1 MGFAFDRLVE
11 AGGTAIFEETGE
23 LIGCEH
29 LMAERAINGAIG
41 ESLIETV
48 EKAKRYYQLMGYS
61 SFSAGNAEGGL
72 TTIEEKSLG
81 AYSKSGT
88 SKIRGI
94 IKPCELP
101 PAGGLYLLDVVPDG
115 LPKFGR
121 SEEHTSELQSLMRI
135 SYAVFC
141 LKKKKD
147 KSKYH
152 KRH

>member
-1 MGFAFDRLVE
+1 MEKVPMMVDELVIGTICGGSDATSGITANPAMGFAFDRLVE

-72 TTIEEKSLG
+72 TTIEEKSDR
-81 AYSKSGT
+81 KST
-88 SKIRGI
+88 RLNS
-94 IKPCELP
+94 
-101 PAGGLYLLDVVPDG
+101 
-115 LPKFGR
+115 
-121 SEEHTSELQSLMRI
+121 SH
-135 SYAVFC
+135 
-141 LKKKKD
+141 
-147 KSKYH
+147 
-152 KRH
+152 